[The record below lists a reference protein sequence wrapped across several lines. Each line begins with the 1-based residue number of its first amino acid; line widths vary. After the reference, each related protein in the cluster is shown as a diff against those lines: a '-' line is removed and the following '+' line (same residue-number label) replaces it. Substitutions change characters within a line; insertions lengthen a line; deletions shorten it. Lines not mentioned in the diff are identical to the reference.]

1 MYIVAILIYVHF
13 HVQFSTSN
21 CSEVDVRRQT
31 MLILD
36 LVSNTQDAIQQS
48 FLAYH
53 KFCTVHTWKLTA
65 GI

>member
-13 HVQFSTSN
+13 QSSTSN

-53 KFCTVHTWKLTA
+53 KFCTVHNWKLTA
-65 GI
+65 GT